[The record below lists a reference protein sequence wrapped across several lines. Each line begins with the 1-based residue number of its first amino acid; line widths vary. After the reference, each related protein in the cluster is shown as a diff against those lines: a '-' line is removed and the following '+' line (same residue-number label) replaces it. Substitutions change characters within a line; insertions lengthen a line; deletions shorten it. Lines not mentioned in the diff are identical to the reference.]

1 MAAQARRDAG
11 LVGKRDRAAA
21 PAALW
26 LIGAFKLA
34 KGLILV
40 VVGLGALHLVHRDL
54 SETAVAITR
63 RFHLNPA
70 NRYLDLALSRFL
82 SLDARQLRQI
92 SAGTF
97 CYAALL
103 LTEGMGLLLRR
114 RWAEYFTVI
123 VTGSFIPLE
132 LYELTRRIS
141 TTRVIVLAINVA
153 IVWYLVAVLRRS
165 VSAEP
170 VKP

>member
-1 MAAQARRDAG
+1 MAAQARADAR
-11 LVGKRDRAAA
+11 LVGGPDRAAA
-21 PAALW
+21 PAALR

-40 VVGLGALHLVHRDL
+40 VVGLGTLHLIHRDL
-54 SETAVAITR
+54 SEVAVTITR
-63 RFHLNPA
+63 RLHLNPE
-70 NRYLDLALSRFL
+70 NRYLDLALSRLL
-82 SLDARQLRQI
+82 SLDARQLREI

-97 CYAALL
+97 FYAALL
-103 LTEGMGLLLRR
+103 LTEGVGLLLRR

-132 LYELTRRIS
+132 LYELTRRFS
-141 TTRVIVLAINVA
+141 ATRVIVLAINVA

-170 VKP
+170 VRP

>member
-1 MAAQARRDAG
+1 VAAQARPDAR
-11 LVGKRDRAAA
+11 LVAEPDRAAA

-40 VVGLGALHLVHRDL
+40 VVGLGTLHLVHRDL
-54 SETAVAITR
+54 SETAVTITR

-103 LTEGMGLLLRR
+103 LTEGVGLLLRR

-141 TTRVIVLAINVA
+141 TTRIIVLAVNVA

-165 VSAEP
+165 ASAEP

>member
-1 MAAQARRDAG
+1 MAAQARPDARLVGEPDRATPPAG
-11 LVGKRDRAAA
+11 LR
-21 PAALW
+21 

-40 VVGLGALHLVHRDL
+40 VVGLGTLHLIHRDL
-54 SETAVAITR
+54 SETAVTITR
-63 RFHLNPA
+63 RLHLNPE
-70 NRYLDLALSRFL
+70 NRYLDLALSRLL

-97 CYAALL
+97 FYAALL
-103 LTEGMGLLLRR
+103 LTEGVGLLLRR

-132 LYELTRRIS
+132 LYELTRRFS
-141 TTRVIVLAINVA
+141 APRVIVLAINVA

-170 VKP
+170 VRP

>member
-1 MAAQARRDAG
+1 VAAQARRDAG
-11 LVGKRDRAAA
+11 LVGKRERFAA

-141 TTRVIVLAINVA
+141 MTRVIALAVNVA

-165 VSAEP
+165 MSAEP

>member
-1 MAAQARRDAG
+1 VAAQTRRDAR
-11 LVGKRDRAAA
+11 LVGKPARAAA

-26 LIGAFKLA
+26 LIGVFKLA
-34 KGLILV
+34 KGLMLV
-40 VVGLGALHLVHRDL
+40 VVGLGTLHLVHRDV
-54 SETAVAITR
+54 SETAAMIMR
-63 RFHLNPA
+63 RFHLAPG
-70 NRYLDLALSRFL
+70 NRYLDLALSRLL
-82 SLDARQLRQI
+82 SLDARQLRAI

-97 CYAALL
+97 FYAALL
-103 LTEGMGLLLRR
+103 LTEGVGLLLRR

-141 TTRVIVLAINVA
+141 TTRVMVLAVNVA

>member
-1 MAAQARRDAG
+1 
-11 LVGKRDRAAA
+11 V
-21 PAALW
+21 LW
-26 LIGAFKLA
+26 LIGVFKLA

-40 VVGLGALHLVHRDL
+40 VVGLGTLHLVHRDV
-54 SETAVAITR
+54 SETAAMITR
-63 RFHLNPA
+63 RFHLAPG
-70 NRYLDLALSRFL
+70 NRYLDLAVSRLL
-82 SLDARQLRQI
+82 SLDARQLRAI
-92 SAGTF
+92 SVGTF
-97 CYAALL
+97 FYAALL
-103 LTEGMGLLLRR
+103 LTEGVGLLLRR

-141 TTRVIVLAINVA
+141 TTRVMVLAVNVA

>member
-11 LVGKRDRAAA
+11 LVGQRDRAAA

-34 KGLILV
+34 KGLILI

-54 SETAVAITR
+54 SETAVTITR
-63 RFHLNPA
+63 RFHLAPG

-103 LTEGMGLLLRR
+103 LTERLGRALNITQGR
-114 RWAEYFTVI
+114 
-123 VTGSFIPLE
+123 GSQILTAPQPHGWVEVGGRVFLE
-132 LYELTRRIS
+132 R
-141 TTRVIVLAINVA
+141 
-153 IVWYLVAVLRRS
+153 
-165 VSAEP
+165 
-170 VKP
+170 

>member
-1 MAAQARRDAG
+1 MAAQARPDAR
-11 LVGKRDRAAA
+11 LVGEPDRAAA
-21 PAALW
+21 PAALR

-40 VVGLGALHLVHRDL
+40 VVGLGTLHLIHRDL
-54 SETAVAITR
+54 SETAVTITR
-63 RFHLNPA
+63 RLHLNPE
-70 NRYLDLALSRFL
+70 NRYLDLALSRLL

-97 CYAALL
+97 FYAALL
-103 LTEGMGLLLRR
+103 LTEGVGLLLRR

-132 LYELTRRIS
+132 LYELTRRFS
-141 TTRVIVLAINVA
+141 APRVIVLAINVA

-170 VKP
+170 VRP

>member
-1 MAAQARRDAG
+1 MAAQARPDAR
-11 LVGKRDRAAA
+11 LVAEPDRA
-21 PAALW
+21 AALW

-40 VVGLGALHLVHRDL
+40 VVGLGTLHLVHRDL
-54 SETAVAITR
+54 SETAVIITR
-63 RFHLNPA
+63 RFHLNPS

-103 LTEGMGLLLRR
+103 LTEGVGLLLRK
-114 RWAEYFTVI
+114 RWAEYFTII

-132 LYELTRRIS
+132 LYELTRRLS
-141 TTRVIVLAINVA
+141 TTRVIVLALNVA
-153 IVWYLVAVLRRS
+153 IVWYLVVVLRRS
-165 VSAEP
+165 ASTEP